1 MTEAQRNHL
10 QAGRLSYSTCVL
22 IPPYKELPEG
32 MGIWVYAMNFGNGR
46 LCYGEIGDAG
56 YAKGWCYKSCE
67 AAFEAADKWDGQGCP
82 EGWKKDLQTQEYRKE
97 FE

>member
-32 MGIWVYAMNFGNGR
+32 MGVIMR
-46 LCYGEIGDAG
+46 T
-56 YAKGWCYKSCE
+56 E
-67 AAFEAADKWDGQGCP
+67 ATGKRARHIVR
-82 EGWKKDLQTQEYRKE
+82 DLSILVEQWNDIVQKRDSNNAPASANA
-97 FE
+97 